1 MIHKLRDIALVLLPV
16 VLLSACD
23 SQPESVEKP
32 EVIRP
37 VKAMKVT
44 DVTQMRL
51 RWFPGR
57 AKATREVDL
66 AFRVAGPLIT
76 RPANVGDVVK
86 AGDVAAQI
94 DPRDFE
100 VALRNVEGRLEAAR
114 AELAAMRQARPEDIR
129 RLKAA
134 VEKAQAA
141 NRLGEQEY
149 KRITG
154 IRDED
159 PGAVSQD
166 MIDRATEQRDRAAAE
181 LRRAREDLKIGERGA
196 RAEDIAAKDAE
207 IRSLEASVE
216 SASDQLGYTH
226 LRAPF
231 DGTIVATYV
240 ENFEDV
246 RAKQPIVRLLDT
258 SRIEMTIDISESL
271 ISLAPQVKDV
281 TVVFDPFPDR
291 EIVAVIK
298 EIGTEASETTRT
310 YPVTL
315 IMDQPEDITI
325 LPGMAGKAT
334 GRTVEEMAPDQTS
347 VDIPVSATF
356 TAGSS
361 GQSFVWV
368 IDEQSK
374 TVSRREVKL
383 GQFTD
388 TGVRILEGLE
398 LGEWIAIAGV
408 HYLREGQQVR
418 LLTN

>member
-44 DVTQMRL
+44 DVAQMRL

-100 VALRNVEGRLEAAR
+100 VALRNVEGLLEAAR

-166 MIDRATEQRDRAAAE
+166 MIDRVTEQRDRAAAE

>member
-44 DVTQMRL
+44 DVAQMRL

-134 VEKAQAA
+134 VEKAQAT

-166 MIDRATEQRDRAAAE
+166 MIDRVTEQRDRAAAE

>member
-44 DVTQMRL
+44 DVAQMRL

-166 MIDRATEQRDRAAAE
+166 MIDRVTEQRDRAAAE

-258 SRIEMTIDISESL
+258 SRIEMTIDIAESL

-374 TVSRREVKL
+374 TVSRREVKI

>member
-1 MIHKLRDIALVLLPV
+1 M
-16 VLLSACD
+16 
-23 SQPESVEKP
+23 
-32 EVIRP
+32 IRP

-44 DVTQMRL
+44 DVAQMRL

-100 VALRNVEGRLEAAR
+100 VALRNVEGLLEAAR

>member
-44 DVTQMRL
+44 DVAQMRL

-100 VALRNVEGRLEAAR
+100 VALRNVEGLLEAAR

-374 TVSRREVKL
+374 TVSRREVKV

>member
-44 DVTQMRL
+44 DVAQMRL

-374 TVSRREVKL
+374 TVSRREVKV

>member
-100 VALRNVEGRLEAAR
+100 VALRNVEGLLEAAR

-166 MIDRATEQRDRAAAE
+166 MIDRVTEQRDRAAAE

>member
-44 DVTQMRL
+44 DVAQMRL

-100 VALRNVEGRLEAAR
+100 VALRNVEGLLEAAR

-166 MIDRATEQRDRAAAE
+166 MIDRVTEQRDRAAAE

-281 TVVFDPFPDR
+281 TVVFDAFPDR

>member
-23 SQPESVEKP
+23 SESESVEKP

-44 DVTQMRL
+44 DVAQMRL

-100 VALRNVEGRLEAAR
+100 VALRNVEGLLEAAR

>member
-1 MIHKLRDIALVLLPV
+1 
-16 VLLSACD
+16 
-23 SQPESVEKP
+23 
-32 EVIRP
+32 
-37 VKAMKVT
+37 
-44 DVTQMRL
+44 
-51 RWFPGR
+51 
-57 AKATREVDL
+57 
-66 AFRVAGPLIT
+66 
-76 RPANVGDVVK
+76 
-86 AGDVAAQI
+86 
-94 DPRDFE
+94 
-100 VALRNVEGRLEAAR
+100 
-114 AELAAMRQARPEDIR
+114 MRQARPEDIR

-134 VEKAQAA
+134 VEKAQAT

-374 TVSRREVKL
+374 TVSRREVKV

>member
-44 DVTQMRL
+44 DVAQMRL

-166 MIDRATEQRDRAAAE
+166 MIDRVTEQRDRAAAE

-258 SRIEMTIDISESL
+258 SRIEMTIDIAESL

-298 EIGTEASETTRT
+298 EIGTEASEATRT
-310 YPVTL
+310 YPVTF

-374 TVSRREVKL
+374 TVSRREVKI

>member
-100 VALRNVEGRLEAAR
+100 VALRNVEGLLEAAR

-166 MIDRATEQRDRAAAE
+166 MIDRVTEQRDRAAAE

-374 TVSRREVKL
+374 TVSRREVKV

>member
-1 MIHKLRDIALVLLPV
+1 MIDRFRDIALVLLPV
-16 VLLSACD
+16 AVLSACD
-23 SQPESVEKP
+23 SEPDMAQAP
-32 EVIRP
+32 EVVRP

-44 DVTQMRL
+44 DVGQMRQ

-57 AKATREVDL
+57 AEATQEVDL

-86 AGDVAAQI
+86 AGYVVARI

-100 VALRNVEGRLEAAR
+100 VALRNVEGQLEAAR

-134 VEKAQAA
+134 VERAQAA
-141 NRLGEQEY
+141 NRLGEQEF
-149 KRITG
+149 KRIIG
-154 IRDED
+154 IRDEA

-166 MIDRATEQRDRAAAE
+166 MVDRATEQRDRTAAE
-181 LRRAREDLKIGERGA
+181 LRRAREDLRIGERGA
-196 RAEDIAAKDAE
+196 RAEDIAAKEAE

-216 SASDQLGYTH
+216 SASDQLGYTY

-246 RAKQPIVRLLDT
+246 RAKQPIVRLLDA
-258 SRIEMTIDISESL
+258 SRIEMTVDIPESL
-271 ISLAPQVKDV
+271 ISLAPQVKEV
-281 TVVFDPFPDR
+281 TVIFDPFPDR
-291 EIVAVIK
+291 EILAEIK
-298 EIGTEASETTRT
+298 EIGTEASATTRT

-315 IMDQPEDITI
+315 IMDQPKGITI

-334 GRTVEEMAPDQTS
+334 GRRVEEMAADQTS
-347 VDIPVSATF
+347 VEIPVSATF
-356 TAGSS
+356 TAGTG

-368 IDEQSK
+368 IDEAAK
-374 TVSRREVKL
+374 TVSQREVEVGEL
-383 GQFTD
+383 TNRGIQ
-388 TGVRILEGLE
+388 VLEGLNS
-398 LGEWIAIAGV
+398 GEWIAIAGV
-408 HYLREGQQVR
+408 HSLKDGQKVR
-418 LLTN
+418 VLED

>member
-44 DVTQMRL
+44 DVAQMRL

-100 VALRNVEGRLEAAR
+100 VALRNVEGLLEAAR

-291 EIVAVIK
+291 EIVAMIK

-374 TVSRREVKL
+374 TVSRREVKV

>member
-166 MIDRATEQRDRAAAE
+166 MIDRVTEQRDRAAAE

-258 SRIEMTIDISESL
+258 SRIEMTIDIAESL

-374 TVSRREVKL
+374 TVSRREVKV

>member
-374 TVSRREVKL
+374 TVSRREVKV